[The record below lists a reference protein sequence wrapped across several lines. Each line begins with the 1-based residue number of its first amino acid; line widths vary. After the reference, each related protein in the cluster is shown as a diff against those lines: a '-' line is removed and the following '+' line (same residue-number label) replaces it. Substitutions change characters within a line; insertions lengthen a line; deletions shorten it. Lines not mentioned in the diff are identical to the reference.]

1 MDLCK
6 FQSNASTQIA
16 NRFKEYMANPLFR
29 TRDEII
35 PFFQNLSAITGAGKT
50 LILADTISQ
59 IRIQLSVEPIVLWIS
74 KGKVVVSQTYTN
86 LSTGKYSE
94 FIPKFKVLPLLDCSQ
109 EEVENEDNALLLVA
123 TVGKFNQ
130 KDMDK
135 GDRMVYK
142 VNLDNADVSLWD
154 LLKERQF
161 QNGIKRSF
169 IIIYDEG
176 HNLSDQ
182 QTELLL
188 KLQPDAIISA
198 SATIRIPEILN
209 RKVIQR
215 IMDDKEWTVQDFITT
230 VRSKDVVKRGLIKKH
245 ISLGGY
251 VTPMEDAVD
260 ELIYDYNK
268 LKSYNIEND
277 IGFSPKAIYV
287 SNTNIIAETGDRD
300 NIYVPFD
307 QRQSRPIKIWKHLV
321 DNNGIDPDDIAVYC
335 NLKFDSKFPQPLDF
349 HLFSGG
355 ENDYEQFI
363 SEDYHHIIFNLSL
376 QEGWDDPFCY
386 FAYIDK
392 DMGSKDQVTQVV
404 GRVLRQP
411 NSQHYTFEDLN
422 TANFYIRTDEK
433 QVFDE
438 VIEEIRKKVAADTPE
453 VNLIVYKGK
462 STEKNN
468 YKVQPKRRMKLPL
481 TTIDAEKA
489 LVPINKIVNKIPNFC
504 NDIDNNTIGIGNRI
518 KIQQNIGTGKTSKAQ
533 WIETNHTNRI
543 TARWLFK
550 RELQK
555 YFPKVANLCD
565 TENMIFDAMVEFNSK
580 AAEIIREKAIEVVE
594 VYIEHSV
601 IIQDSANTFSVPEI
615 FINPEECH
623 VFTNALHEKYSDF
636 NQFELDFALE
646 LDKTKKT
653 WFRNPKQGCF
663 KIPLLDKGDTN
674 NFNPDFIVWA
684 GKNIIAIDTKG
695 DHLIVGDAARK
706 LFTIEKYGNGP
717 DLLIKLVTEGEW
729 TNDIKKIG
737 KIGYTTWS
745 YKNGKITSHY
755 VTSLKECVAE
765 CIKV

>member
-1 MDLCK
+1 MDLFK
-6 FQSNASTQIA
+6 FQSKSSTQIA
-16 NRFKEYMANPLFR
+16 NRFKEYMANPLLR

-50 LILADTISQ
+50 LILADAISQ
-59 IRIQLSVEPIVLWIS
+59 IRMQLPVEPIVLWIS

-86 LSTGKYSE
+86 LSIGKYSE
-94 FIPKFKVLPLLDCSQ
+94 FIPNFKVLPLLDCSQ
-109 EEVENEDNALLLVA
+109 EEVENEDTALLLVA

-130 KDMDK
+130 KDMEK

-142 VNLDNADVSLWD
+142 VNLDNADISLWD
-154 LLKERQF
+154 MLKERQF

-169 IIIYDEG
+169 IIVYDEG

-188 KLQPDAIISA
+188 KLNPDAIISA
-198 SATIRIPEILN
+198 SATMRIPEILN

-215 IMDDKEWTVQDFITT
+215 IIDDKEWTVQDFITT

-260 ELIYDYNK
+260 ELITDYNK
-268 LKSYNIEND
+268 LKSYNLEND
-277 IGFSPKAIYV
+277 IGFTPKAIYV
-287 SNTNIIAETGDRD
+287 SNTNVIAETGDKD
-300 NIYVPFD
+300 NIFIDFD
-307 QRQSRPIKIWKHLV
+307 QRQSRPIKIWKQLV
-321 DNNGIDPDDIAVYC
+321 NKNGVDPDDIAVYC
-335 NLKFDSKFPQPLDF
+335 NLKFDSRFPPPANF

-355 ENDYEQFI
+355 ENDYDQFI
-363 SEDYHHIIFNLSL
+363 TEEFNHIIFNLSL
-376 QEGWDDPFCY
+376 QEGWDDPCCY

-411 NSQHYTFEDLN
+411 NSQHYPYEDLN

-433 QVFDE
+433 QVFDD
-438 VIEEIRKKVAADTPE
+438 VIEEIRQKVATDTPE
-453 VNLIVYKGK
+453 VTLIVYKGK
-462 STEKNN
+462 SSEKNS
-468 YKVQPKRRMKLPL
+468 YKIQPRRIMKLPL
-481 TTIDAEKA
+481 TTVDAEKA
-489 LVPINKIVNKIPNFC
+489 LIPISKVVNKIPNFC
-504 NDIDNNTIGIGNRI
+504 NDTDNNTVGRGNRI
-518 KIQQNIGTGKTSKAQ
+518 RIQQNIGTGRSTKSQ

-550 RELQK
+550 REIQK

-565 TENMIFDAMVEFNSK
+565 TENIVFDAMVEFNSK
-580 AAEIIREKAIEVVE
+580 AAEIIREKAVEVVDA
-594 VYIEHSV
+594 YIEHST
-601 IIQDSANTFSVPEI
+601 IIQDSANTFPVPEV
-615 FINPEECH
+615 FINTEDYH
-623 VFTNALHEKYSDF
+623 VFLNALHEKYSDF
-636 NQFELDFALE
+636 NHFELDFALE
-646 LDKTKKT
+646 LDKTRKS

-663 KIPLLDKGDTN
+663 QIPLLDKGSTN
-674 NFNPDFIVWA
+674 NFNPDFIAWV
-684 GKNIIAIDTKG
+684 GKTIVAIDTKG

-706 LFTIEKYGNGP
+706 LFSIEKYGNGS

-737 KIGYTTWS
+737 KAGYTTWS
-745 YKNGKITSHY
+745 FKNGKIRNHY
-755 VTSLKECVAE
+755 AISLKDCVAE
-765 CIKV
+765 CLKV